1 MTRKLEQ
8 LVVLVGLSLVAGC
21 ARSVAQNEP
30 PPAVQVVV
38 TTPIKKQI
46 VEWDE
51 YVARV
56 DAVDFVEVRARV
68 SGYLQSIHFDEGQ
81 IVKEGDLL
89 FVIDPRPFVAERNR
103 AQADLEQAAA
113 RVAQAKEQLVQATAE
128 ERRVAAGLDYA
139 QQRFGRSKK
148 LVAKAAVTQDE
159 FELHESQLRQAQAD
173 LNAARAQIE
182 LSRAAI
188 GTAEAAVETAQA
200 AVGIADLNLQ
210 YTRLLAP
217 ITGRISRRE
226 VTEGNL
232 INGGTVQST
241 LLTTIVSLDPIH
253 VYFDADEQAFL
264 KYTRL
269 AMEGKRQSSR
279 EVKNPVYIALADER
293 RGYPHQGHMDFVD
306 NRLDP
311 NTGTMRGRAIFRNAD
326 LALTPGLFARLRL
339 PGSAPYEAVL
349 APDSAIGSDQSVK
362 YVLIVDA
369 ENKVRRQ
376 PVEIGPMSHGLR
388 VVRSGLDG
396 SERIVLRGLQ
406 RVRPGVQVTPIVEE
420 IKPHRDSGLPDSYT
434 PVPEEEWIALK
445 QKPSSEL
452 QPVSFQSISDP
463 QRRRDA
469 EVNQSQRTETRR
481 PGG

>member
-1 MTRKLEQ
+1 MRLKPHILG
-8 LVVLVGLSLVAGC
+8 VLGSLSLILGC
-21 ARSVAQNEP
+21 SRGSAQNEP
-30 PPAVQVVV
+30 PQAVQVVV

-51 YVARV
+51 YVGRL

-81 IVKEGDLL
+81 IVKAGDLL
-89 FVIDPRPFVAERNR
+89 CVIDPRPFTAELNRAKAER
-103 AQADLEQAAA
+103 EQAKA
-113 RVAQAKEQLVQATAE
+113 RVEQSKEQLAQATAE
-128 ERRVAAGLDYA
+128 ESRAAAGLDYA
-139 QQRFGRSKK
+139 QRRFQRSKN
-148 LVAKAAVTQDE
+148 LVANNTVTKDE
-159 FELHESQLRQAQAD
+159 FELHQSQLRQAQAD
-173 LNAARAQIE
+173 VEAAKAQK
-182 LSRAAI
+182 SVAQAAI
-188 GTAEAAVETAQA
+188 ATASATVETAQA
-200 AVGIADLNLQ
+200 AIAVAELNLQ
-210 YTRLLAP
+210 YTRVLAP
-217 ITGRISRRE
+217 ITGRVSHRE

-232 INGGTVQST
+232 INGGTSQST

-253 VYFDADEQAFL
+253 VYFDADEEAFL

-269 AMEGKRQSSR
+269 ALEGKRQSSR

-293 RGYPHQGHMDFVD
+293 IGYPHKGHMDFVD

-376 PVEIGPMSHGLR
+376 QVEIGPMSHGLR
-388 VVRSGLDG
+388 VVRNGLNG

-406 RVRPGVQVTPIVEE
+406 HVRPGIQVTPIVEA
-420 IKPHRDSGLPDSYT
+420 IKSKGDNGLPDSYT
-434 PVPEEEWIALK
+434 PVPKEEWIALK
-445 QKPSSEL
+445 GSGFGVQGSASG
-452 QPVSFQSISDP
+452 QAT
-463 QRRRDA
+463 RYTA
-469 EVNQSQRTETRR
+469 TRTEERKVLR
-481 PGG
+481 PIVP

>member
-1 MTRKLEQ
+1 MTLKTLKPKQ

-21 ARSVAQNEP
+21 GRTVAQDEP
-30 PPAVQVVV
+30 PSAAQVVV

-51 YVARV
+51 YIGRL

-81 IVKEGDLL
+81 IVKKGDRLA
-89 FVIDPRPFVAERNR
+89 VIDPRPFVAERNR
-103 AQADLEQAAA
+103 AQADLQQAKA
-113 RVAQAKEQLVQATAE
+113 RVEQSKEQLAQSTAE
-128 ERRVAAGLDYA
+128 DRRAAAGLDYA
-139 QQRFGRSKK
+139 QQRFERSKR
-148 LVAKAAVTQDE
+148 LVAKSAVTQDE
-159 FELHESQLRQAQAD
+159 FDLHESQLRQAQAD
-173 LNAARAQIE
+173 LNAAKAQIE

-188 GTAEAAVETAQA
+188 STAEAAVETAQA
-200 AVGIADLNLQ
+200 AVDIADLNLQ
-210 YTRLLAP
+210 YTRVVAP
-217 ITGRISRRE
+217 ITGRVSRRA

-293 RGYPHQGHMDFVD
+293 SGYPHKGHMDFVD

-311 NTGTMRGRAIFRNAD
+311 NTGTMRGRAILRNAD
-326 LALTPGLFARLRL
+326 LSLTPGLFARLRL

-362 YVLIVDA
+362 YVLVVDA
-369 ENKVRRQ
+369 DNKVRRQ
-376 PVEIGPMSHGLR
+376 SVEIGPISHGLR

-406 RVRPGVQVTPIVEE
+406 RVRPGIQVTPIVEE
-420 IKPHRDSGLPDSYT
+420 IKSNGGNGLPDSYT

-445 QKPSSEL
+445 QEPSSEL
-452 QPVSFQSISDP
+452 RPVSL
-463 QRRRDA
+463 RRRQNRSDA
-469 EVNQSQRTETRR
+469 EAQK
-481 PGG
+481 

>member
-1 MTRKLEQ
+1 LH
-8 LVVLVGLSLVAGC
+8 
-21 ARSVAQNEP
+21 
-30 PPAVQVVV
+30 
-38 TTPIKKQI
+38 
-46 VEWDE
+46 
-51 YVARV
+51 
-56 DAVDFVEVRARV
+56 
-68 SGYLQSIHFDEGQ
+68 SIHFDEGN

-89 FVIDPRPFVAERNR
+89 AVIDPRPFVAERNR
-103 AQADLEQAAA
+103 TQADLEQAKA
-113 RVAQAKEQLVQATAE
+113 RVAQSKEQLVQATAE
-128 ERRVAAGLDYA
+128 ERRSAAGLDYA
-139 QQRFGRSKK
+139 KQRFERSKT
-148 LVAKAAVTQDE
+148 LVAKSAVAQDE

-173 LNAARAQIE
+173 LAAARAQIE

-188 GTAEAAVETAQA
+188 NTAEAAVETAQA
-200 AVGIADLNLQ
+200 AVDIADLNLQ
-210 YTRLLAP
+210 YTRVVAP
-217 ITGRISRRE
+217 ITGRVSHRE

-279 EVKNPVYIALADER
+279 DVKNPVYIALADER
-293 RGYPHQGHMDFVD
+293 NGYPHQGHMDFVD

-362 YVLIVDA
+362 YVLVVDA

-376 PVEIGPMSHGLR
+376 PVEVGPMSHGLR
-388 VVRSGLDG
+388 VVRSGLVG

-406 RVRPGVQVTPIVEE
+406 RVRPGTSVTPIVEA
-420 IKPHRDSGLPDSYT
+420 IKSSGDNGLPDSYT
-434 PVPEEEWIALK
+434 PVPKEEWIALK
-445 QKPSSEL
+445 QIKQEPSSEL
-452 QPVSFQSISDP
+452 RPVSVRSTSEP
-463 QRRRDA
+463 QRRSVAKNA
-469 EVNQSQRTETRR
+469 EVDESQRTETKRLGR
-481 PGG
+481 

>member
-1 MTRKLEQ
+1 MTLKTLKPKQ

-21 ARSVAQNEP
+21 GRTVAQDEP
-30 PPAVQVVV
+30 PSAAQVVV

-51 YVARV
+51 YIGRL
-56 DAVDFVEVRARV
+56 DAVDFVEVRSRV

-81 IVKEGDLL
+81 IVKKGDLL
-89 FVIDPRPFVAERNR
+89 AVIDPRPFVAEGNR
-103 AQADLEQAAA
+103 AQADLQQAKA
-113 RVAQAKEQLVQATAE
+113 RVEQSKEQLAQSTAE
-128 ERRVAAGLDYA
+128 DRRAAAGLDYA
-139 QQRFGRSKK
+139 QQRFERSKR
-148 LVAKAAVTQDE
+148 LVAKSAVTQDE
-159 FELHESQLRQAQAD
+159 FDLHESQLRQAQAD
-173 LNAARAQIE
+173 LNAAKAQIE

-188 GTAEAAVETAQA
+188 STAEAAVETAQA
-200 AVGIADLNLQ
+200 AVDIADLNLQ
-210 YTRLLAP
+210 YTRVVAP
-217 ITGRISRRE
+217 ITGRVSRRA

-293 RGYPHQGHMDFVD
+293 SGYPHKGHMDFVD

-311 NTGTMRGRAIFRNAD
+311 NTGTMRGRAILRNAD
-326 LALTPGLFARLRL
+326 LSLTPGLFARLRL

-362 YVLIVDA
+362 YVLVVDA
-369 ENKVRRQ
+369 DNKVRRQ
-376 PVEIGPMSHGLR
+376 SVEIGPISHGLR

-406 RVRPGVQVTPIVEE
+406 RVRPGIQVTPIVEE
-420 IKPHRDSGLPDSYT
+420 IKSNGGNGLPDSYT

-445 QKPSSEL
+445 QEPTSEL
-452 QPVSFQSISDP
+452 RPVSL
-463 QRRRDA
+463 RRRQNRSDA
-469 EVNQSQRTETRR
+469 EAQK
-481 PGG
+481 